1 MTFILKWHHRHH
13 RTDTNIYHNS
23 VRRDSGDR
31 LPLKFSRRLILLSI
45 KKRARTSHVGN
56 TIQLIGPLIKK
67 HWRAYTGL
75 TAVMLVDLAL
85 TLGTASYFGKVT
97 DAAVGSRLSEL
108 TWLIPVGAGL
118 LVLTITVNFFDTFFE
133 SAAVY
138 GVTRDLK
145 EALYQHMLLLRT
157 GTMNSLRSGD
167 LLSRFGNDI
176 TAIQN
181 MLGSRL
187 VDVVRL
193 PLIYLSVF
201 IYLFQISPVL
211 SMVSWGI
218 APIAIAGS
226 MIFGLLLRR
235 NSRKVNRL
243 TGDNTQLVNETLQGF
258 HVVRSFVMERLLV
271 RRHVKQN
278 QDLYNLEMKSARL
291 RGFYYAG
298 GATASA
304 LTFLVS
310 LCLGAYFVSQ
320 KTLTVGALLT
330 FITLV
335 EHLVYPLTSA
345 AGNWVNFQK
354 ATTAVERV
362 QEILRLPVEQNQVPP
377 LLQTADY
384 PCEPVRSIEFRHLT
398 FGYEPDKPVFSDLN
412 LRIPAG
418 KKTAIVGLSGA
429 GKSTLF
435 ALLTRLYTPQQGSIR
450 INGRSI
456 ASLSLSGLRESIA
469 QVPQETFLFNGTIR
483 DNLRLG
489 RDVPETDLVR
499 AARIAALDDFIRGL
513 PQGYDTEIGER
524 GLLLSGG
531 QKQRVAIARALLK
544 NAPIL
549 LLDEATAAL
558 DTETEARVKAALDHL
573 MEGRT
578 TIVIAHRLS
587 TIQNADHI
595 VVLEKGRIVQ
605 QGPHERLMTEK
616 GLYRRLHLIGRDTI
630 ASI

>member
-1 MTFILKWHHRHH
+1 ME
-13 RTDTNIYHNS
+13 
-23 VRRDSGDR
+23 
-31 LPLKFSRRLILLSI
+31 
-45 KKRARTSHVGN
+45 TSHIGC
-56 TIQLIGPLIKK
+56 TIHLIEPLIRK
-67 HWRAYTGL
+67 HWRAYSGL
-75 TAVMLVDLAL
+75 TAVMLIDLAL
-85 TLGTASYFGKVT
+85 TLGTASYFGKIL

-108 TWLIPVGAGL
+108 IRLIPVGIGL
-118 LVLTITVNFFDTFFE
+118 LVVTISVNFFDTFFE
-133 SAAVY
+133 SAAVF
-138 GVTRDLK
+138 GVERDLK
-145 EALYQHMLLLRT
+145 ETLYKHLLLLRT
-157 GTMNSLRSGD
+157 GTMASLRSGD

-176 TAIQN
+176 TTIQN

-187 VDVVRL
+187 VDVIRL
-193 PLIYLSVF
+193 PLIYLTVF
-201 IYLFQISPVL
+201 IYLFQISPIL

-218 APIAIAGS
+218 APAAIAGS
-226 MIFGLLLRR
+226 VIFGLLLRR
-235 NSRKVNRL
+235 NSRRVNRL

-258 HVVRSFVMERLLV
+258 QVVRSFVMERLLFK
-271 RRHVKQN
+271 RHEKQN

-320 KTLTVGALLT
+320 KALTVGALMT

-335 EHLVYPLTSA
+335 QHLVYPLTSA
-345 AGNWVNFQK
+345 AANWVNFQK
-354 ATTAVERV
+354 ATTAVERI
-362 QEILRLPVEQNQVPP
+362 QEILSLPVEQKRVPP
-377 LLQTADY
+377 LYQTTDFLNG
-384 PCEPVRSIEFRHLT
+384 PVRSIEFRHVT
-398 FGYEPDKPVFSDLN
+398 FGYEPDKFVFSNLN
-412 LRIPAG
+412 LLIPAG

-429 GKSTLF
+429 GKTTLF
-435 ALLTRLYTPQQGSIR
+435 ALLTRLYRPQEGSIR
-450 INGRSI
+450 INGQSI
-456 ASLSLSGLRESIA
+456 DSQSLSELRQSIA

-489 RDVPETDLVR
+489 RAVAETDVVR
-499 AARIAALDDFIRGL
+499 AAQIAALDDFIRGL

-531 QKQRVAIARALLK
+531 QKQRIAIARALLK

-558 DTETEARVKAALDHL
+558 DTETEARVKAALDRL

-605 QGPHERLMTEK
+605 QGPHERLMTEM